1 MSAYDPKDVK
11 VVVDGTVLTGFAE
24 GTFVQCQKN
33 TETYSMNVGALGE
46 VDFAKSAD
54 ETGQITVT
62 LKHTSPSNRFL
73 TRLAKGRNSFPVQV
87 IDRNTNGVNAGG
99 TECRIQK
106 LPDQERSNDITSL
119 EWVFL
124 VADYDVN

>member
-1 MSAYDPKDVK
+1 MNAYDPKDVK
-11 VVVDGTVLTGFAE
+11 VVVDGAVLTGFAD

-33 TETYSMNVGALGE
+33 TETYSMDVGALGE
-46 VDFAKSAD
+46 VDFSKSAD

-62 LKHTSPSNRFL
+62 LKHTSPSNRTL
-73 TRLAKGRNSFPVQV
+73 TKHAKGRNSFPVQV
-87 IDRNTNGVNAGG
+87 IDRNTNGVTAGG

-106 LPDQERSNDITSL
+106 LPDQERSKEISSL

-124 VADYDVN
+124 VADYDVI

>member
-1 MSAYDPKDVK
+1 MSVYDPKDVK
-11 VVVDGTVLTGFAE
+11 VVVNGTIITGFAE

-33 TETYSMNVGALGE
+33 TETYSMDVGAQGE

-54 ETGQITVT
+54 NTGQITLT
-62 LKHTSPSNRFL
+62 IKQTSPSSSFL
-73 TRLAKGRNSFPVQV
+73 TKLAKGRDSFPAAV

-106 LPDQERSNDITSL
+106 IADIEKAAEISTS
-119 EWVFL
+119 EWVIL

>member
-73 TRLAKGRNSFPVQV
+73 TRLAKGRKSFPVQV
-87 IDRNTNGVNAGG
+87 IDRNTNGITAGG